1 MNFENFSGQK
11 NEVPSTLALLAREVP
26 SLCLVVAELDR
37 PIVLTQGTRFQLP
50 EMSSETRERFELSGA
65 PKKILDVIGSEA
77 EAKIYE
83 GANLEPAKI
92 NGKDALI
99 RTDIDYNQKDAMGA
113 TNLDR
118 MNMGTTNLDR
128 MKSGKAPLD
137 ANGKPIEL
145 HHIGQKQDSP
155 LAELTS
161 VEHRGS
167 GNDNVLHNKQKE
179 SEINREDFDKE
190 RKCYWKAR
198 AEQIE
203 NQC

>member
-1 MNFENFSGQK
+1 MNFENFFAEKS
-11 NEVPSTLALLAREVP
+11 EVPSSLALLAREMP
-26 SLCLVVAELDR
+26 DRCLIVVELDR
-37 PIVLTQGTRFQLP
+37 PIVLTQETRLELP
-50 EMSSETRERFELSGA
+50 EMSPETRERLELLGV
-65 PKKILDVIGSEA
+65 PKEVLDAIGSEA

-83 GANLEPAKI
+83 EANLEPAEV

-99 RTDIDYNQKDAMGA
+99 RTDIDYDQKDA
-113 TNLDR
+113 
-118 MNMGTTNLDR
+118 MGTTNLDR
-128 MKSGKAPLD
+128 MKLGRAPLD

-161 VEHRGS
+161 AEHRGN

-190 RKCYWKAR
+190 RKDYWKAR

-203 NQC
+203 NQR

>member
-1 MNFENFSGQK
+1 MNFENFFAEKS
-11 NEVPSTLALLAREVP
+11 EVPSSLALLAREMP
-26 SLCLVVAELDR
+26 DRCLIVVELDR
-37 PIVLTQGTRFQLP
+37 PIVLTQETRLELP
-50 EMSSETRERFELSGA
+50 EMSPETRERLELLGV
-65 PKKILDVIGSEA
+65 PKEVLDAIGSEA

-83 GANLEPAKI
+83 GANLEPAEV

-99 RTDIDYNQKDAMGA
+99 RTDIDYDQKDA
-113 TNLDR
+113 
-118 MNMGTTNLDR
+118 MGTTNLDR
-128 MKSGKAPLD
+128 MKSGRAPLD

-145 HHIGQKQDSP
+145 HHIGQKPDSP

-161 VEHRGS
+161 AEHRGN

-190 RKCYWKAR
+190 RKDYWKAR

-203 NQC
+203 NQR

>member
-1 MNFENFSGQK
+1 MNFENLSGQK
-11 NEVPSTLALLAREVP
+11 NEVPSTLALLACEFPGR
-26 SLCLVVAELDR
+26 CLVVAELDR
-37 PIVLTQGTRFQLP
+37 PIVLTQGTRLQLP
-50 EMSSETRERFELSGA
+50 EMSPETRERLELSGV
-65 PKKILDVIGSEA
+65 PEKVLDAIGSEA

-92 NGKDALI
+92 NGKEALI
-99 RTDIDYNQKDAMGA
+99 RIDINYDQKDA
-113 TNLDR
+113 
-118 MNMGTTNLDR
+118 MGTTNLDR
-128 MKSGKAPLD
+128 MKAGRAPLD
-137 ANGKPIEL
+137 ADGKPIEL

-161 VEHRGS
+161 VQHRGN

-203 NQC
+203 HPC

>member
-1 MNFENFSGQK
+1 MNFENFFTGK
-11 NEVPSTLALLAREVP
+11 TEVPSNLALLAREMP
-26 SLCLVVAELDR
+26 DRCLIVVELDR
-37 PIVLTQGTRFQLP
+37 PIVLTQETRLELP
-50 EMSSETRERFELSGA
+50 QMSPETRERLELLGV
-65 PKKILDVIGSEA
+65 PKEVLDAIGSEA

-83 GANLEPAKI
+83 GANLEPADV
-92 NGKDALI
+92 NGKAALI
-99 RTDIDYNQKDAMGA
+99 RTDIDYDQKDA
-113 TNLDR
+113 
-118 MNMGTTNLDR
+118 MGTTNLDR
-128 MKSGKAPLD
+128 MKSGRAPLD

-161 VEHRGS
+161 AEHRGN

-190 RKCYWKAR
+190 RKDYWKAR

-203 NQC
+203 NQR

>member
-1 MNFENFSGQK
+1 VKFENFSAEK
-11 NEVPSTLALLAREVP
+11 IEVPSKLALIAREMP
-26 SLCLVVAELDR
+26 DKCLNVAELDK
-37 PIVLTQGTRFQLP
+37 PMALTQENRLELP
-50 EMSSETRERFELSGA
+50 EVSAETRERLEHLGFPEEV
-65 PKKILDVIGSEA
+65 LDVIGSEA
-77 EAKIYE
+77 EARIYE
-83 GANLEPAKI
+83 DANLEPAQV

-99 RTDIDYNQKDAMGA
+99 RTDIDYDQKDLFGN
-113 TNLDR
+113 TNLER
-118 MNMGTTNLDR
+118 MQM
-128 MKSGKAPLD
+128 GKAPLD

-161 VEHRGS
+161 SEHRGN

-190 RKCYWKAR
+190 RKDYWKAR

-203 NQC
+203 NQQ

>member
-1 MNFENFSGQK
+1 
-11 NEVPSTLALLAREVP
+11 LALLAREVP

-37 PIVLTQGTRFQLP
+37 PIVLTQETRLQLP
-50 EMSSETRERFELSGA
+50 EMSPETRERLELLGV
-65 PKKILDVIGSEA
+65 PKDVLDAIGSEA

-83 GANLEPAKI
+83 GANLEPAEV

-99 RTDIDYNQKDAMGA
+99 RTDIDYDQKDA
-113 TNLDR
+113 
-118 MNMGTTNLDR
+118 MGTTNLDR
-128 MKSGKAPLD
+128 MKSGRAPLD

-161 VEHRGS
+161 AEHRGN

-190 RKCYWKAR
+190 RKDYWKAR

-203 NQC
+203 NQR

>member
-1 MNFENFSGQK
+1 MNFENFFAGK
-11 NEVPSTLALLAREVP
+11 TEVPSNLALLAREMP
-26 SLCLVVAELDR
+26 DRCLIVVELDR
-37 PIVLTQGTRFQLP
+37 PIVLTQETRLELP
-50 EMSSETRERFELSGA
+50 QMSPETRERLEQLGV
-65 PKKILDVIGSEA
+65 PKQVLDAIGSEA
-77 EAKIYE
+77 EARIYE
-83 GANLEPAKI
+83 GANLEPAEV

-99 RTDIDYNQKDAMGA
+99 RTGIDYDQKDA
-113 TNLDR
+113 
-118 MNMGTTNLDR
+118 MGTTNLDR
-128 MKSGKAPLD
+128 MKLGRAPLD

-161 VEHRGS
+161 AEHRGN

-190 RKCYWKAR
+190 RKDYWKAR

-203 NQC
+203 NQR

>member
-1 MNFENFSGQK
+1 MKFENFSAEK
-11 NEVPSTLALLAREVP
+11 IEVPSKLALIAREMP
-26 SLCLVVAELDR
+26 DKCLNVAELDK
-37 PIVLTQGTRFQLP
+37 PMALTQENRLELP
-50 EMSSETRERFELSGA
+50 EVSAETRERLEHLGFPEEV
-65 PKKILDVIGSEA
+65 LDVIGSEA
-77 EAKIYE
+77 EARIYE
-83 GANLEPAKI
+83 DANLEPAQV

-99 RTDIDYNQKDAMGA
+99 RTDIDYDQKDLFGN
-113 TNLDR
+113 TNLER
-118 MNMGTTNLDR
+118 MQM
-128 MKSGKAPLD
+128 GKAPLD

-161 VEHRGS
+161 SEHRGN

-190 RKCYWKAR
+190 RKDYWKAR

-203 NQC
+203 NQQ

>member
-1 MNFENFSGQK
+1 MNFENFFAGK
-11 NEVPSTLALLAREVP
+11 TEVPSNLALLAREMP
-26 SLCLVVAELDR
+26 DRCLIVVELDR
-37 PIVLTQGTRFQLP
+37 PIVLTQ
-50 EMSSETRERFELSGA
+50 ETRLELPQMSPETLERLEQLGV
-65 PKKILDVIGSEA
+65 PKQVLDAIGSEA
-77 EAKIYE
+77 EARIYE
-83 GANLEPAKI
+83 GANLEPAEV

-99 RTDIDYNQKDAMGA
+99 RTGIDYDQKDA
-113 TNLDR
+113 
-118 MNMGTTNLDR
+118 MGTTNLDR
-128 MKSGKAPLD
+128 MKSGRAPLD

-161 VEHRGS
+161 AEHRGN

-190 RKCYWKAR
+190 RKDYWKAR

-203 NQC
+203 NQR

>member
-1 MNFENFSGQK
+1 MKFENFSAEK
-11 NEVPSTLALLAREVP
+11 IEVPSKLALIAREMP
-26 SLCLVVAELDR
+26 DKCLNVAELDK
-37 PIVLTQGTRFQLP
+37 PMALTQENRLELP
-50 EMSSETRERFELSGA
+50 EVSPETRERLEHLGFPEEV
-65 PKKILDVIGSEA
+65 LDVIGSEA
-77 EAKIYE
+77 EARIYE
-83 GANLEPAKI
+83 DANLEPAQV

-99 RTDIDYNQKDAMGA
+99 RTDIDYDQKDLFGN
-113 TNLDR
+113 TNLER
-118 MNMGTTNLDR
+118 MQM
-128 MKSGKAPLD
+128 GKAPLD

-161 VEHRGS
+161 SEHRGN

-190 RKCYWKAR
+190 RKDYWKAR

-203 NQC
+203 NQQ

>member
-1 MNFENFSGQK
+1 MNFENFFAEKS
-11 NEVPSTLALLAREVP
+11 EVPSSLALLAREMP
-26 SLCLVVAELDR
+26 DRCLIVVELDR
-37 PIVLTQGTRFQLP
+37 PIVLTQETRLELP
-50 EMSSETRERFELSGA
+50 EMSPETRERLELLSV
-65 PKKILDVIGSEA
+65 PKEVLDAIGSEA

-83 GANLEPAKI
+83 NANLEPAEV

-99 RTDIDYNQKDAMGA
+99 RTDIDYDQKDA
-113 TNLDR
+113 
-118 MNMGTTNLDR
+118 MGTTNLDR
-128 MKSGKAPLD
+128 MKLGRAPLD

-161 VEHRGS
+161 AEHRGN

-190 RKCYWKAR
+190 RKDYWKAR

-203 NQC
+203 NQR

>member
-1 MNFENFSGQK
+1 MNFENFFAGK
-11 NEVPSTLALLAREVP
+11 TEVPSNLALLAREMP
-26 SLCLVVAELDR
+26 DRCLIVVELDR
-37 PIVLTQGTRFQLP
+37 PIVLTQETRLELP
-50 EMSSETRERFELSGA
+50 QMSPETRERLELLGV
-65 PKKILDVIGSEA
+65 PKEVLDAIGSEA

-83 GANLEPAKI
+83 GANLEPAEI

-99 RTDIDYNQKDAMGA
+99 RTDIDYDQKDA
-113 TNLDR
+113 
-118 MNMGTTNLDR
+118 MGTTNLDR
-128 MKSGKAPLD
+128 MKSGRAPLD

-161 VEHRGS
+161 AEHRGN

-190 RKCYWKAR
+190 RKDYWKAR

-203 NQC
+203 NQR

>member
-1 MNFENFSGQK
+1 MNIENFFAGK
-11 NEVPSTLALLAREVP
+11 TEVPSNLALLAREMP
-26 SLCLVVAELDR
+26 DRCLIVVELDR
-37 PIVLTQGTRFQLP
+37 PIVLTQETRLELP
-50 EMSSETRERFELSGA
+50 QMSPETRERLELLGI
-65 PKKILDVIGSEA
+65 PKEVLDAIGSEA

-83 GANLEPAKI
+83 GANLEPAEV

-99 RTDIDYNQKDAMGA
+99 RTDIDYDQKDY
-113 TNLDR
+113 
-118 MNMGTTNLDR
+118 MGTTNLDR
-128 MKSGKAPLD
+128 MKSGRAPLD

-161 VEHRGS
+161 AEHRGN

-190 RKCYWKAR
+190 RKDYWKAR

-203 NQC
+203 NQR

>member
-1 MNFENFSGQK
+1 MNFENLFAEKS
-11 NEVPSTLALLAREVP
+11 EVPSSLALLAREMP
-26 SLCLVVAELDR
+26 DRCLSVAELDR
-37 PIVLTQGTRFQLP
+37 PIVLTQETRLELP
-50 EMSSETRERFELSGA
+50 EMSPETRERLELLGV
-65 PKKILDVIGSEA
+65 PKEVLDAIGSEA

-83 GANLEPAKI
+83 EANLEPAEV

-99 RTDIDYNQKDAMGA
+99 RTDIDYDQKDA
-113 TNLDR
+113 
-118 MNMGTTNLDR
+118 MGTTNLDR
-128 MKSGKAPLD
+128 MKSGRAPLD

-161 VEHRGS
+161 AEHRGN

-190 RKCYWKAR
+190 RKDYWKAR

-203 NQC
+203 NQR

>member
-1 MNFENFSGQK
+1 VNFENFFAEKS
-11 NEVPSTLALLAREVP
+11 EVPSSLALLAREMP
-26 SLCLVVAELDR
+26 DRCLIVVELDR
-37 PIVLTQGTRFQLP
+37 PIVLTQETRLELP
-50 EMSSETRERFELSGA
+50 EMSAETRERLELLGV
-65 PKKILDVIGSEA
+65 PKEVLDAIGSEA

-83 GANLEPAKI
+83 GANLEPAEV

-99 RTDIDYNQKDAMGA
+99 RTDIDYDQKDA
-113 TNLDR
+113 
-118 MNMGTTNLDR
+118 MGTTNLDR
-128 MKSGKAPLD
+128 MKSGRAPLD

-161 VEHRGS
+161 AEHRGS

-190 RKCYWKAR
+190 RKDYWKAR

-203 NQC
+203 NQR

>member
-1 MNFENFSGQK
+1 MNFENFFAGK
-11 NEVPSTLALLAREVP
+11 TEVPSNLALLAREMP
-26 SLCLVVAELDR
+26 DRCLIVVELDR
-37 PIVLTQGTRFQLP
+37 PIVLTQETRLELP
-50 EMSSETRERFELSGA
+50 QMSPETRERLELLGV
-65 PKKILDVIGSEA
+65 PKEVLDAIGSEA

-83 GANLEPAKI
+83 NANLEPAEV

-99 RTDIDYNQKDAMGA
+99 RTDIDYDQKDA
-113 TNLDR
+113 
-118 MNMGTTNLDR
+118 MGTTNLDR
-128 MKSGKAPLD
+128 MKSGRAPLD

-161 VEHRGS
+161 AEHRGN

-190 RKCYWKAR
+190 RKDYWKAR

-203 NQC
+203 NQR

>member
-1 MNFENFSGQK
+1 MNFENFFVGK
-11 NEVPSTLALLAREVP
+11 TEVPSNLALLAREMP
-26 SLCLVVAELDR
+26 DRCLIVVELDR
-37 PIVLTQGTRFQLP
+37 PIVLTQETRLELP
-50 EMSSETRERFELSGA
+50 QMSPETRERLELLGV
-65 PKKILDVIGSEA
+65 PKEVLDAIGSEA

-83 GANLEPAKI
+83 GANLEPAEV

-99 RTDIDYNQKDAMGA
+99 RTDIDYDQKDY
-113 TNLDR
+113 
-118 MNMGTTNLDR
+118 MGTTNLDR
-128 MKSGKAPLD
+128 MKSGRAPLD

-161 VEHRGS
+161 AEHRGN

-190 RKCYWKAR
+190 RKDYWKAR

-203 NQC
+203 NQR

>member
-1 MNFENFSGQK
+1 MNFENFFAGK
-11 NEVPSTLALLAREVP
+11 TEVPSNLALLAREMP
-26 SLCLVVAELDR
+26 DRCLIVVELDR
-37 PIVLTQGTRFQLP
+37 PIVLTQETRLELP
-50 EMSSETRERFELSGA
+50 QMSPETRERLELLGV
-65 PKKILDVIGSEA
+65 PKEVLDAIGSEA

-83 GANLEPAKI
+83 GANLEPAEV

-99 RTDIDYNQKDAMGA
+99 RTDIDYDQKDY
-113 TNLDR
+113 
-118 MNMGTTNLDR
+118 MGTTNLDR
-128 MKSGKAPLD
+128 MKSGRAPLD
-137 ANGKPIEL
+137 ANGKPVEL

-161 VEHRGS
+161 AEHRGN

-190 RKCYWKAR
+190 RKDYWKAR

-203 NQC
+203 NQR

>member
-11 NEVPSTLALLAREVP
+11 TEVPSTLALLAREVP

-37 PIVLTQGTRFQLP
+37 PIVLTQETRLQLP
-50 EMSSETRERFELSGA
+50 EISPETRERLELQGV
-65 PKKILDVIGSEA
+65 PKEVLDAIGSEA
-77 EAKIYE
+77 EARIYE
-83 GANLEPAKI
+83 GANLEPAEV

-99 RTDIDYNQKDAMGA
+99 RTDIDYDQKDA
-113 TNLDR
+113 
-118 MNMGTTNLDR
+118 MGTTNLDR
-128 MKSGKAPLD
+128 MKSGRAPLD

-161 VEHRGS
+161 AEHRGN

-190 RKCYWKAR
+190 RKDYWKAR

-203 NQC
+203 NQR